1 MPDLTGTKIS
11 NTYKR
16 LMQVK
21 SSDNAGI
28 TSSLQTIQSGDNVD
42 SPLQLSN
49 SILNVNG
56 TFAIGGVNLT
66 ATVSSCLLYTSPR
79 PRDATLSRMPSSA

>member
-21 SSDNAGI
+21 SSDNEGI

-49 SILNVNG
+49 STLNVNG

-66 ATVSSCLLYTSPR
+66 ADQ
-79 PRDATLSRMPSSA
+79 DARLQRLEQKVDKLMKHLGVK

>member
-28 TSSLQTIQSGDNVD
+28 TSSLQTRLFSQVTMLTHLYNF
-42 SPLQLSN
+42 Q
-49 SILNVNG
+49 ILH
-56 TFAIGGVNLT
+56 
-66 ATVSSCLLYTSPR
+66 
-79 PRDATLSRMPSSA
+79 